1 MSSNDGSRS
10 PIDSNR
16 LLRAF
21 DEGDRARLLE
31 HGQIVRLGQKQ
42 TLFEP
47 DQPYTDVYF
56 PGDCVLSLLTVF
68 RDGAAVETATIGCE
82 GMLGIPV
89 YLGTGA
95 MPVLA
100 MNQLAGE
107 ALRVRAEDFARLA
120 EAPRTR
126 LILDRYTQA
135 FLSQVFQNAACN
147 AHHPIVERCA
157 RWLLMTHDRVRSRH
171 LALTH
176 ELLAYMLGVRRA
188 GVTEAA
194 GELQAA
200 GYIRYSRGR
209 VEVLDRQGLESAACE
224 CYAIIHRAYEELLGS
239 EAISTGGVVR

>member
-1 MSSNDGSRS
+1 MNQADESRKQA
-10 PIDSNR
+10 DSNR

-21 DEGDRARLLE
+21 DEADRARLLE
-31 HGQIVRLGQKQ
+31 VGERVRLKQKQ
-42 TLFEP
+42 VLVEP
-47 DQPYTDVYF
+47 GQPYESVYF
-56 PGDCVLSLLTVF
+56 PLDCVISLLTVF
-68 RDGAAVETATIGCE
+68 QDEAAVESGTIGCE

-89 YLGTGA
+89 YLGVGS

-100 MNQLAGE
+100 LNQLPGD
-107 ALRVRAEDFARLA
+107 ALRVPADEFARVA
-120 EAPRTR
+120 ETARVR
-126 LILDRYTQA
+126 LVIDRYTQA

-157 RWLLMTHDRVRSRH
+157 RWLLLTHDRVRVPH

-209 VEVLDRQGLESAACE
+209 VEILDRAGLESASCE
-224 CYAIIHRAYEELLGS
+224 CYGIMRRVYDEALGA
-239 EAISTGGVVR
+239 EAMSAGASAR